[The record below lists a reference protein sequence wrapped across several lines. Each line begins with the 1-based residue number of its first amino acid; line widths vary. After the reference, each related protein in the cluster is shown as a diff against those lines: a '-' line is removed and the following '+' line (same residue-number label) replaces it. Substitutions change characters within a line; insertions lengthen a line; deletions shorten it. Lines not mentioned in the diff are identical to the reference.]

1 MKCHQT
7 KATLWCELYNS
18 LAKKKNYLLIGII
31 IFVFILTII
40 KQIHMKNSLLLLIT
54 FLSFS
59 LSSNAQKDK
68 KNKVALDLIAAEP
81 DQVLTGET
89 FNRWSIEAQFGQ
101 AKGSKPY
108 TDGYYGNDPGKFFGG
123 IAVNHWGI
131 GARYMFSPKFGVRA
145 NINVDNLQEQNN
157 SGSLPFQMQHH
168 QFSGEG
174 VVNLMR
180 LFDIQ
185 NQAGRFGLLFHLG
198 FQISRMTPQMGP
210 YEGVTEWNGGLV
222 GGIAPQFRIFNN
234 VSLYLDFSVNSNIR
248 QHFNWDGAT
257 FSDSQN
263 NLAGSLYRTSLGV
276 SVALGKAKI
285 HGDWAIIQDRND
297 KRMDSLNNRIGEI
310 EDLMNDGDADGVP
323 DYLDA
328 EPNSITGVAVDT
340 KGRMVDKNN
349 NGVPDDLE
357 KYVNNTIKESTTAGS
372 AQATEN
378 AVLQLINDGYIAAYF
393 ETAKSNPNPA
403 SASNIGFIL
412 NYLKN
417 NPERTVDITGY
428 ADEIGGTEYNN
439 KLSADRA
446 QAVKAI
452 LIRAGISESRITITP
467 RGEDDSVDKQSDWA
481 RRLVRKTIFKV
492 K

>member
-1 MKCHQT
+1 
-7 KATLWCELYNS
+7 
-18 LAKKKNYLLIGII
+18 
-31 IFVFILTII
+31 
-40 KQIHMKNSLLLLIT
+40 MKNSLLLLIT

-59 LSSNAQKDK
+59 LSSIAQKDK
-68 KNKVALDLIAAEP
+68 NNKVALDLIAAEP
-81 DQVLTGET
+81 DKELVGET
-89 FNRWSIEAQFGQ
+89 FNRWSIEADFGI

-108 TDGYYGNDPGKFFGG
+108 TDGYYANNPGKFFGG
-123 IAVNHWGI
+123 IQINHYGL
-131 GARYMFSPKFGVRA
+131 GARYMFSPKFGVKA
-145 NINVDNLQEQNN
+145 NLNVDNLQEQNN

-174 VVNLMR
+174 VVNLTR
-180 LFDIQ
+180 LFDVQ
-185 NQAGRFGLLFHLG
+185 KQLGRFGLLFHLG

-210 YEGVTEWNGGLV
+210 QEGVTEWNGGLV
-222 GGIAPQFRIFNN
+222 GGIAPQLRIFKN
-234 VSLYLDFSVNSNIR
+234 VSVFLDVTVNSNVR
-248 QHFNWDGAT
+248 QHFNWDGTT
-257 FSDSQN
+257 FSDGKN
-263 NLAGSLYRTSLGV
+263 NLTGSLFRTSLGV
-276 SVALGKAKI
+276 SVALGKGKI

-297 KRMDSLNNRIGEI
+297 AKMDSLNNRIGEI
-310 EDLMNDGDADGVP
+310 EELMNDSDKDGVP

-328 EPNSITGVAVDT
+328 EQNSITGVAVDT

-357 KYVNNTIKESTTAGS
+357 KYVNNTIANNNTTAS
-372 AQATEN
+372 AAATEN

-393 ETAKSNPNPA
+393 DTAKSNPNSA

-417 NPERTVDITGY
+417 NPAKNVDITGY

-446 QAVKAI
+446 QSVKAI
-452 LIRAGISESRITITP
+452 LVRAGISESRITITP
-467 RGEDDSVDKQSDWA
+467 RGEDDSVDKKSDWA
-481 RRLVRKTIFKV
+481 RRLVRKAIFTV

>member
-1 MKCHQT
+1 
-7 KATLWCELYNS
+7 
-18 LAKKKNYLLIGII
+18 
-31 IFVFILTII
+31 
-40 KQIHMKNSLLLLIT
+40 MKNSLLLLIT

-59 LSSNAQKDK
+59 LSTNAQKDK

-81 DQVLTGET
+81 DKELVGET
-89 FNRWSIEAQFGQ
+89 FNRWSIEADFGT

-108 TDGYYGNDPGKFFGG
+108 TDGYYSNNPGKFFGG
-123 IAVNHWGI
+123 IQINHYGA
-131 GARYMFSPKFGVRA
+131 GARYMFSPKFGVKA
-145 NINVDNLQEQNN
+145 NLNVDNLQEQND

-168 QFSGEG
+168 QISAEG
-174 VVNLMR
+174 VVNLTR
-180 LFDIQ
+180 LFDVQ
-185 NQAGRFGLLFHLG
+185 QQLGRFGLLFHLG

-210 YEGVTEWNGGLV
+210 QEGVTEWNGGLV
-222 GGIAPQFRIFNN
+222 GGIAPQFRVFKN
-234 VSLYLDFSVNSNIR
+234 VSIFMDVTVNSNVR
-248 QHFNWDGAT
+248 QHFNWDGTT
-257 FSDSQN
+257 FSDGKN
-263 NLAGSLYRTSLGV
+263 NLTGSLFRTSLGV
-276 SVALGKAKI
+276 SVALGKGKI

-297 KRMDSLNNRIGEI
+297 KRLDSLNNKIGEI
-310 EDLMNDGDADGVP
+310 EELMNDSDKDGVP

-328 EPNSITGVAVDT
+328 EQNSIAGVAVDT

-357 KYVNNTIKESTTAGS
+357 KYVDNTVKENTNSATA
-372 AQATEN
+372 AATEN

-393 ETAKSNPNPA
+393 DTAKSTPNSA

-417 NPERTVDITGY
+417 NPNRSVDITGY

-439 KLSADRA
+439 KLSGDRA

-452 LIRAGISESRITITP
+452 LVRAGISESRITITP

-481 RRLVRKTIFKV
+481 RRLVRKAVFKI